1 MSAHAIRW
9 QSWELAEEADRQFRR
24 VLLACAL
31 PMLAFILILPFLNLT
46 GLTPGG
52 GSFAG
57 ERYVE
62 LISEREDVPVAEKT
76 EEAAP
81 AEEDQEDP
89 IEPEAEPDPEPVEE
103 VVAPQATRAPQPV
116 PTVDPAIAQ
125 QQAEAR
131 ANEAARQRAQ
141 EAASAFDQLSPL
153 RDNTL
158 TGIDPSQPLT
168 SSTVVGS
175 RGGSGSGSGTAANP
189 DRVAESAQT
198 RSSGIQTPGAGQT
211 RRTDAGTG
219 LGSRNTTQLE
229 SPVGFGEDRTR
240 PGEGGDAIASG
251 RTLQEIQLVFDRNK
265 GAITAIVNRA
275 LRTNPDLRGKIVIN
289 FTINSDG
296 SISNLELV
304 SSELGD
310 ADVDRQLL
318 TRIQLMNFGAKSVP
332 AFPVRNYP
340 IVLL

>member
-103 VVAPQATRAPQPV
+103 VVAPKQHAPRSRCRRLTPPSPNSRPRRV
-116 PTVDPAIAQ
+116 PTKRHASAHRRP
-125 QQAEAR
+125 
-131 ANEAARQRAQ
+131 RQR
-141 EAASAFDQLSPL
+141 S
-153 RDNTL
+153 
-158 TGIDPSQPLT
+158 T
-168 SSTVVGS
+168 SCHRCAT
-175 RGGSGSGSGTAANP
+175 
-189 DRVAESAQT
+189 
-198 RSSGIQTPGAGQT
+198 TP
-211 RRTDAGTG
+211 
-219 LGSRNTTQLE
+219 
-229 SPVGFGEDRTR
+229 
-240 PGEGGDAIASG
+240 
-251 RTLQEIQLVFDRNK
+251 
-265 GAITAIVNRA
+265 
-275 LRTNPDLRGKIVIN
+275 
-289 FTINSDG
+289 
-296 SISNLELV
+296 
-304 SSELGD
+304 
-310 ADVDRQLL
+310 
-318 TRIQLMNFGAKSVP
+318 
-332 AFPVRNYP
+332 
-340 IVLL
+340 